1 MNEILQGKHSINLL
15 QPELIAVKPLWT
27 LKRVIVLWVSI
38 LLVMITAVFVNQNQL
53 AKNTSQQNQ
62 LKSEEI
68 FLNEKLA
75 SLENEL
81 SSHKPNNTLKTKI
94 TALTAILNNK
104 TYLYAELTDS
114 TKIQVAGFA
123 HSMTELSEKHHKGI
137 SLSEIQMNKNNMS
150 FSGITKTPQAVPAW
164 LAGFE
169 HSTFLSGKK
178 FINFVM
184 QENDDKQIQFTVSS
198 TINTKGLKNE

>member
-1 MNEILQGKHSINLL
+1 MNDIVQGKHGINLL
-15 QPELIAVKPLWT
+15 QPELIAVQPLWT
-27 LKRVIVLWVSI
+27 LKRVVALWAFI
-38 LLVMITAVFVNQNQL
+38 LLIMITAVFVSQHQL
-53 AKNTSQQNQ
+53 TKNTKQQNQ

-68 FLNEKLA
+68 FLNEKLT
-75 SLENEL
+75 SLESKL

-94 TALTAILNNK
+94 AALTSILNNK

-123 HSMTELSEKHHKGI
+123 QSMTELSEKHHKGI
-137 SLSEIQMNKNNMS
+137 SLSEIQINKNDMS

-184 QENDDKQIQFTVSS
+184 HENDDKQIQFTVSS
-198 TINTKGLKNE
+198 KINSKGLNNE